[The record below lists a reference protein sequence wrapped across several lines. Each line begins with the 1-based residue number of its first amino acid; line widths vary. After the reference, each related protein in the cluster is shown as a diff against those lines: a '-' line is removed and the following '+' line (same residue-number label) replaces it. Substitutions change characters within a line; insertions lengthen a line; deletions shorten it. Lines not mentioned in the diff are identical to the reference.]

1 MRSSRVDEERRQG
14 QLTRLMSRLSLI
26 LSIPVRP
33 NPYHAPSLLTHPPFS
48 LNPPSDPLPVITASW
63 RPRQRQFAF
72 LRPAVNPLSG
82 FGSSVLP
89 TRPVFTLRLRS
100 SFFFLFSF
108 LPLLRSQTWSMDIA
122 ASGGASLHPRD
133 VLEINVVT
141 KDQLDLVF
149 GANSLFPGL
158 SLQLQK
164 LENSTG

>member
-1 MRSSRVDEERRQG
+1 MRKGRKRLWRHWEMRSSRVDEERRQG

-82 FGSSVLP
+82 FGSSVLRPSGFHP
-89 TRPVFTLRLRS
+89 TSALL
-100 SFFFLFSF
+100 FLFFSF
-108 LPLLRSQTWSMDIA
+108 PF
-122 ASGGASLHPRD
+122 SLCY
-133 VLEINVVT
+133 VVRRGRWT
-141 KDQLDLVF
+141 SPHLVARRYVH
-149 GANSLFPGL
+149 GMS
-158 SLQLQK
+158 
-164 LENSTG
+164 